1 VFSNAVK
8 PEKRYLKTE
17 DLIILKVF
25 LKSLNFAKPNPFYR
39 LKKNCQLIKGSV
51 ELHGVVPLEWAF

>member
-39 LKKNCQLIKGSV
+39 LKKTVNLSRGA
-51 ELHGVVPLEWAF
+51 LNFMGWPLAL